1 MKDSKNDIRT
11 GPTRDTQNLLASAI
25 RPVITEIYSDS
36 GTKTGPIRSGDVTD
50 DAKPRFTG
58 TAAPNSLVEIHSRG
72 VKLGEGYADENG
84 HFSFLA
90 TTPFLS
96 GYQEI
101 FARTLLDTGY
111 TYSATIG
118 IGYSGIKH
126 PVDADQPVEQ
136 VPTLSRP
143 VIEGAYDNR
152 NGEVL
157 IEGRYTEDTMPLLK
171 GTADPL
177 AIIYITNYIGQP
189 LGSVQ
194 ADAEGHWALEIEATR
209 GGGPFQAIAV
219 DAQNPASVSYKS
231 ETIDIL
237 VGQAPE
243 EPTDPEEPI
252 NPEPVLRPAAPVIES
267 AYDNV
272 EYTGDIRNFGITD
285 DAHPLLSGTAEPNS
299 LVKIYSA
306 ITRQLLGEG
315 YADENGRFSF
325 EITESLNVGV
335 NALYA
340 TSTVNGVESRASN
353 LFDMTFIDRLHVPD
367 PFIPPYAYEAEV
379 NEPFYNTIGDGE
391 TTSDFTPMLEG
402 KANPFA
408 TIVIRLN
415 GKVIDEVQA
424 NYAGVWHY
432 EPTVALEPGENVFT
446 FAGINDGIEQIS
458 DRSFTL
464 NITISARITH
474 AEDDVDEPNDNMSSG
489 WYTDDNQPTLR
500 GVGTP
505 NGIVKIYT
513 ENGLLGSTQINEKGE
528 WQFTPEAEL
537 APGIH
542 NFRPEVE
549 YPGVETPVS
558 GHEFQLEI
566 AAPRPLTPQIQTVYD
581 NEIDQGWLYS
591 GTTTDD
597 ATPTFSGNS
606 YGKGMTII
614 VRDNGNVYG
623 QAEVDRNGQW
633 SWTPEPALD
642 IGSHSLTF
650 EIVDSKGNV
659 HVSESFNLQITT
671 PVLTQIV
678 YAEDNVGDA
687 TDPLKSGASTDDET
701 PTLHGTSAA
710 DMVINIYYKGYYFLG
725 SAKSNA
731 NGDWSFT
738 PRTPLSAGAHEFY
751 ARPVNEYGTELAA
764 GPTFTLDIAPVV
776 PPVEYFAPTISSV
789 YDYERKVNALNN
801 GDITDDKAP
810 TFSGEGMPGS
820 IIEVRHNGK
829 TIGEI
834 KANDWGN
841 WNFKPK
847 TALEPGEHTFSFVT
861 VGADGQEYASEVFG
875 FKVINHVDGHIDFAE
890 DNVGDLTDPLISGSR
905 TDDTTPTLNGVG
917 TPNGIV
923 TIYSNWN
930 PIGSVQI
937 NADGKWSFTPSTAL
951 KAGSYSFNAV
961 VTSPDGTQL
970 NASSDFK
977 LDIEIPAPPIDY
989 YAPTINSVYDDEGRH
1004 NNLHDGSITDDTK
1017 PRFSGRGMPDS
1028 TIEVR
1033 HNGEKVGEA
1042 SVNWM
1047 GNWSFT
1053 PNEALKPGNHTFSF
1067 VTVGADGQEYA
1078 SETFSLEIITH
1089 IEGRIDLIED
1099 NAGDETDT
1107 LLSGARTDDT
1117 TPTLKGVGTPNGTVE
1132 IYNGYDYLGS
1142 VEINADGE
1150 WSFTP
1155 RELQDGTYSFHV
1167 VVTSPDG
1174 TRLSSSPKFDL
1185 IIAQPVDYFA
1195 PVVDEAYD
1203 NEGHNNVLSSGGITD
1218 DTTPRFEGRAVA
1230 NSTIEVHHNG
1240 EKIAD
1245 VQVNRWG
1252 NWSFTPNEAL
1262 KPGNHTFSFV
1272 TLGEDGTEYASEAF
1286 DLEIIT
1292 HVLGRID
1299 LIEDNAGDETDTLLS
1314 GARTDD
1320 TTPTLKGVGTPNG
1333 TVEIYDGWRYLGSA
1347 DINADGEWS
1356 FTPDA
1361 LQDGSHSFRVTVT
1374 SPDGTVLAQSPAFDL
1389 TIAQPVDYFAPT
1401 ISSVYDYER
1410 WMKELSS
1417 GDFTDDST
1425 PTFTG
1430 HGVTG
1435 STIEVHHNGKS
1446 IGEIVVRDWGTWTY
1460 TPSPALKPGEHNF
1473 SFVTVGEN
1481 GEKYASEAFSLK
1493 VISHVDGRIDFA
1505 EDNVGDLTDPLISG
1519 SRTDDTTPTLNGV
1532 GTPNGIVTI
1541 YSNWNPIGSVQI
1553 NADGEWSFTP
1563 STALKAGSYSFNA
1576 VVTSPDG
1583 TQLNASPDFKLD
1595 VEVPAPPIDYYAPSV
1610 SGVEDN
1616 VGRDSYI
1623 SRGGIT
1629 DDDTPTFSGRGV
1641 RNSLLEVRIDGKT
1654 MHTVEVNEAGRWSWT
1669 PSPALKPG
1677 SYDFTFVSV
1686 DDSGTEFASE
1696 AISLEIITQ
1705 TIGSIVSADDNV
1717 GSETTSLIDGSRT
1730 DDSQPTLRGTGTA
1743 NGTVEIFYKNQL
1755 LGHAAINEKGEWHY
1769 TPQSP
1774 LSNGSHEFY
1783 AVVTGPDG
1791 TRLDAGPIFNLTID
1805 AEVVY
1810 FAPVIDGVVD
1820 DAGLVGRVYNGET
1833 TDDATPTFFGQ
1844 GVADSTLEVYV
1855 NDEYYGEAKTDPWGI
1870 WIWTPSKPLGE
1881 GEQTFTFITTDD
1893 KGQEYRSEDFML
1905 LIGLPTSLAI
1915 LSADDDVGTAT
1926 DTLFT
1931 GSTTDDT
1938 QPTLRGT
1945 GMPNAIMEI
1954 FTAEGVLGSTKIKA
1968 DGNWSFTP
1976 DEPLPAGT
1984 HEFKGMVHWAGET
1997 NFTQPFE
2004 LTITPPETT
2013 NAINLRSLLQDGD
2026 APLFAETDADLRTT
2040 QPVEPTAF
2048 VPASGSLTE
2057 EWENT
2062 PNHY

>member
-84 HFSFLA
+84 NFSFLA

-101 FARTLLDTGY
+101 VALTLLDTGY
-111 TYSATIG
+111 TYSAPIG

-209 GGGPFQAIAV
+209 GGSPFQAIAV

-591 GTTTDD
+591 GATTDD

-810 TFSGEGMPGS
+810 TFSGQGMPGS

-875 FKVINHVDGHIDFAE
+875 FKVINHVKGHIDFAE

-970 NASSDFK
+970 NASPDFK

-989 YAPTINSVYDDEGRH
+989 FAPTINSVYDDEGRH

-1132 IYNGYDYLGS
+1132 IY
-1142 VEINADGE
+1142 
-1150 WSFTP
+1150 
-1155 RELQDGTYSFHV
+1155 
-1167 VVTSPDG
+1167 
-1174 TRLSSSPKFDL
+1174 
-1185 IIAQPVDYFA
+1185 
-1195 PVVDEAYD
+1195 
-1203 NEGHNNVLSSGGITD
+1203 
-1218 DTTPRFEGRAVA
+1218 
-1230 NSTIEVHHNG
+1230 
-1240 EKIAD
+1240 
-1245 VQVNRWG
+1245 
-1252 NWSFTPNEAL
+1252 
-1262 KPGNHTFSFV
+1262 
-1272 TLGEDGTEYASEAF
+1272 
-1286 DLEIIT
+1286 
-1292 HVLGRID
+1292 
-1299 LIEDNAGDETDTLLS
+1299 
-1314 GARTDD
+1314 
-1320 TTPTLKGVGTPNG
+1320 
-1333 TVEIYDGWRYLGSA
+1333 DGWRYLGSA

-1374 SPDGTVLAQSPAFDL
+1374 SPDGTVLTQSPAFDL

-1410 WMKELSS
+1410 WVKELSS

-1430 HGVTG
+1430 HGVPG

-1446 IGEIVVRDWGTWTY
+1446 IGEVVVRDWGTWTY

-1505 EDNVGDLTDPLISG
+1505 EDNIGDLTDPLISG

-1629 DDDTPTFSGRGV
+1629 DDDTPTFSGLGV

-1755 LGHAAINEKGEWHY
+1755 LGHADINEKGEWHY
-1769 TPQSP
+1769 TPESP

-1810 FAPVIDGVVD
+1810 FAPVIEGAVDNVRGLTLLPDG
-1820 DAGLVGRVYNGET
+1820 GT
-1833 TDDATPTFFGQ
+1833 TDDATPSFVGTGL
-1844 GVADSTLEVYV
+1844 ADSTLAVYI
-1855 NDEYYGEAKTDPWGI
+1855 NDKYYGDAKVDQWGA
-1870 WIWTPSKPLGE
+1870 WSYTPSPALKKGE
-1881 GEQTFTFITTDD
+1881 HTFSFVTVDD
-1893 KGQEYRSEDFML
+1893 KGDEYRSETFTLHIDPA
-1905 LIGLPTSLAI
+1905 IPLAI
-1915 LSADDDVGTAT
+1915 LSADDDVGAVT
-1926 DTLFT
+1926 DPLLT

-1945 GMPNAIMEI
+1945 GMPGSIIEI
-1954 FTAEGVLGSTKIKA
+1954 FGTGGVFGKETVGP
-1968 DGNWSFTP
+1968 DGNWSWTP
-1976 DEPLPAGT
+1976 DKPLSAGDY
-1984 HEFKGMVHWAGET
+1984 EFIGITRNSSGFELERT
-1997 NFTQPFE
+1997 NWFE
-2004 LTITPPETT
+2004 LTITAPEADRSL
-2013 NAINLRSLLQDGD
+2013 NMRSLLQDGD
-2026 APLFAETDADLRTT
+2026 APLFAETEADLRTT